1 MDDAADHEFD
11 FASFKRAF
19 VSQDV
24 ARWAA
29 FFGDDAEW
37 IEYKHS
43 HPPRSPRRMAGKAQI
58 EAFLSQVKASNVV
71 LAIEDEVIG
80 PTRAAFR
87 VWCTRPDGKR
97 IVEHVI
103 LHLADGKIAR
113 QVDVEAWD

>member
-1 MDDAADHEFD
+1 MNDENRGEFD
-11 FASFKRAF
+11 FAAFKRAF
-19 VSQDV
+19 VTQDV
-24 ARWAA
+24 ARWAG
-29 FFGDDAEW
+29 FFDSDAEW

-58 EAFLSQVKASNVV
+58 EAFLSQVKASNIV
-71 LAIEDEVIG
+71 LAIEDEVVG

-87 VWCTRPDGKR
+87 VWCTLPNGKR

-103 LHLADGKIAR
+103 LHLAGGKITR